1 MPDMQNRYGTSS
13 GLFSWG
19 ELTNRR
25 YNPSDFFETGSN
37 VINSVA
43 LSTGNT
49 KNQNLFFLLLQLTP
63 VEFFE

>member
-13 GLFSWG
+13 GLFRWG

-25 YNPSDFFETGSN
+25 YNPSDFFKTGSN

-43 LSTGNT
+43 FSISY
-49 KNQNLFFLLLQLTP
+49 FFITRIIRPSFL
-63 VEFFE
+63 